1 MVVQKLTHTD
11 LSSVPYYWC
20 LEGTVGGVPGILSRT
35 GYTGEIGW
43 ELYVG
48 WEHSE
53 KLWNA
58 VMEAGAKFDI
68 EPVGL
73 GARDSLRLEMKYCL
87 YGNDITQDT
96 NPLEAGLGWVTKLD
110 KGDFIGRDPVAR
122 VKEEGVTRRLVAF
135 ELIEQGFPRPHYP
148 IMKDGEMVG
157 EVTSGTM
164 SPSLDKGIG
173 LGYVARP
180 HAKAGTEI
188 AIQIRGKDVPAVIIK
203 PPFYKNS
210 SLAK

>member
-1 MVVQKLTHTD
+1 MDYLID
-11 LSSVPYYWC
+11 VPY
-20 LEGTVGGVPGILSRT
+20 LRVEGDEGWIQAHWHSKGGLKAHDKSIFRT
-35 GYTGEIGW
+35 
-43 ELYVG
+43 
-48 WEHSE
+48 
-53 KLWNA
+53 
-58 VMEAGAKFDI
+58 KFKESDT
-68 EPVGL
+68 
-73 GARDSLRLEMKYCL
+73 RLPQRM
-87 YGNDITQDT
+87 
-96 NPLEAGLGWVTKLD
+96 D